1 MSTYLTHVDAYLSAS
16 AQRDPNKIA
25 IVDHNGARR
34 TTFAELNELGQR
46 LGSQLI
52 ALGLERQA
60 VLIILP
66 KSMEALACFTGVT
79 KSNNFYTIF
88 EENAPLARLTKVIAV
103 LKPQA
108 IITRADYA
116 HRADLAA
123 LSPNATLLA
132 VEDIPTFALDL
143 EGLEQRR
150 LNHID
155 TDLIYVLF
163 TSGSTGEP
171 KGVTISHRSVIDYVE
186 WLTAHFGFNQDT
198 VFLNQAPFY
207 FDNSVLDIYSTFK
220 AGATLHLIESSMF
233 MFPSKVTAY
242 IAAHHVTTIFWVPAV
257 LCYFANTNVLQRKQA
272 ELSSLNQIIFAGEA
286 MPNKQLN
293 IWRRALPHCTYTNL
307 YGPTEITVDCAYFD
321 VTRDFADDEILPIGF
336 ACANTQLLVFN
347 SERKLITAADVGHKG
362 ELFVRG
368 SSLALGYYG
377 DETKTA
383 AAFIQNPLNHHY
395 RDLLYATGDIVAYN
409 ERGEL
414 VFYGRADGQIKYQ
427 GHRIE
432 LGEIEAVVAGHPEV
446 AACACVFLEHI
457 TLFYQSSTGAELN
470 LKSYLQEQLPSYMI
484 PSQFIPWPHFEVN
497 ANGKIDRLKLKTWLS
512 QQT

>member
-1 MSTYLTHVDAYLSAS
+1 MYLTNVDSYLSHS
-16 AQRDPNKIA
+16 AQHYPDKIA
-25 IVDHNGARR
+25 VVDQGGTRS
-34 TTFAELNELGQR
+34 TTFSELNELAAR

-52 ALGLERQA
+52 TWGCERTA
-60 VLIILP
+60 VLLVLP
-66 KSMEALACFTGVT
+66 KSMEALACMAGVT
-79 KSNNFYTIF
+79 KSNNFYTYF
-88 EENAPLARLTKVIAV
+88 DEAVPLERLHK
-103 LKPQA
+103 
-108 IITRADYA
+108 IITVLQPQVIITTASYHERDNLQNLAPKA
-116 HRADLAA
+116 H
-123 LSPNATLLA
+123 LLA
-132 VEDIPTFALDL
+132 FDSIPALPIDTQAL
-143 EGLEQRR
+143 KQRR
-150 LNHID
+150 LSQID
-155 TDLIYVLF
+155 TDLLYVLF
-163 TSGSTGEP
+163 TSGSTGTP
-171 KGVTISHRSVIDYVE
+171 KGVSISHRSVIDYTE
-186 WLTAHFGFNQDT
+186 WLSMHFGFTNES